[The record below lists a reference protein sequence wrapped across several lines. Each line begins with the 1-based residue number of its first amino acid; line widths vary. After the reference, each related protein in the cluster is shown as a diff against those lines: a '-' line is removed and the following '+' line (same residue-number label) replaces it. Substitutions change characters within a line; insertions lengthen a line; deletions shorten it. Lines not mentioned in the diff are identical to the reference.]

1 MTEQHLILERHL
13 SQLEVDKAGIE
24 HAINEIQRRFAL
36 LDEVEAWGLLVDEV
50 EPWGLLVKEESSPD
64 YHPGDSRYDSNQNQ
78 ENYGNIEEAVSS
90 VPAGF
95 F

>member
-1 MTEQHLILERHL
+1 MTEQHLILERNL

-24 HAINEIQRRFAL
+24 HAIIEIQRRFAL
-36 LDEVEAWGLLVDEV
+36 LDEVESWGLVV
-50 EPWGLLVKEESSPD
+50 TKEPAPD
-64 YHPGDSRYDSNQNQ
+64 YRPGDRRYDGYGIQD
-78 ENYGNIEEAVSS
+78 NYGDSEVAESA

>member
-1 MTEQHLILERHL
+1 MTEQHLILERNL

-24 HAINEIQRRFAL
+24 HAIIEIQRRFAL
-36 LDEVEAWGLLVDEV
+36 LDEVESWGLV
-50 EPWGLLVKEESSPD
+50 VKEEPAPD
-64 YHPGDSRYDSNQNQ
+64 YHPGDSRYDVYEIQD
-78 ENYGNIEEAVSS
+78 NYGDSEMVVSS

>member
-1 MTEQHLILERHL
+1 MTEQHLVLERVL

-24 HAINEIQRRFAL
+24 HAIIEIQRRFAL
-36 LDEVEAWGLLVDEV
+36 LDEVESWGLVINE
-50 EPWGLLVKEESSPD
+50 EPAPD
-64 YHPGDSRYDSNQNQ
+64 YRAADSRYDNYEIQD
-78 ENYGNIEEAVSS
+78 NYGDSQVADSA

>member
-1 MTEQHLILERHL
+1 MTEQHLILERNL

-24 HAINEIQRRFAL
+24 HAIIEIQRRFAL
-36 LDEVEAWGLLVDEV
+36 LDEVESWGLVV
-50 EPWGLLVKEESSPD
+50 KNEPAPD
-64 YHPGDSRYDSNQNQ
+64 YHAGDSRYDVYEIQD
-78 ENYGNIEEAVSS
+78 NYEDSEVAESA